1 MSQFYKYFREN
12 MQALGMDAPESLYGS
27 AISVLGVVKSLE
39 AAMDKLGPDA
49 TVGELLG
56 ATKRSEKLLVVAAM
70 SASIYV
76 GALIGS
82 LAVAAG
88 RSLAGGTSL
97 ADALAMALGD
107 GTYRPWLVS
116 TLIKH
121 PGILDKR
128 VKSRHLLAAFA
139 RR

>member
-12 MQALGMDAPESLYGS
+12 MQALGMDAPESLYGT
-27 AISVLGVVKSLE
+27 AMSVLGVIKTLE

-49 TVGELLG
+49 TVRELLG
-56 ATKRSEKLLVVAAM
+56 ATKRSEKLLVIGAM
-70 SASIYV
+70 SGAIYV

-97 ADALAMALGD
+97 ADALSMAIGN

-116 TLIKH
+116 TFIKH

-128 VKSRHLLAAFA
+128 IKSRHLLAEFA